1 MDVRLMVDGERRLL
15 GRLTTLAERG
25 AGADAVV
32 GYSAPYAVFVH
43 EDLEAHHPVGEARF
57 LSRALRAGAPFRRAF
72 LADALRRGRS
82 LYQAVRDWAYV
93 LKRDS
98 QARCPVNTGALRD
111 SAFVEARKTA

>member
-1 MDVRLMVDGERRLL
+1 MVVRLTVDGGRRLL

-32 GYSAPYAVFVH
+32 GYSARYALFVH

-57 LSRALRAGAPFRRAF
+57 LSRALRAGAPYRRAF
-72 LADALRRGRS
+72 IADALRRGRS
-82 LYQAVRDWAYV
+82 LYQAVRDWAFV

-98 QARCPVNTGALRD
+98 QARCPVDTGVLRA
-111 SAFVEARKTA
+111 SAFVESRKTL